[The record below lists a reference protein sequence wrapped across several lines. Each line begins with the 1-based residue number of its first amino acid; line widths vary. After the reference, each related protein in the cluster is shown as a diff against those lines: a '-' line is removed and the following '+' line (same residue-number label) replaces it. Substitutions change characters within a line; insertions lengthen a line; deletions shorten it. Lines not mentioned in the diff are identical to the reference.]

1 MQTIKKN
8 EMINKSEKINPTDLH
23 VVSNLL
29 FVWVSRWQDHRQS
42 LDIDILFPLF
52 FTHRLG

>member
-29 FVWVSRWQDHRQS
+29 FVWVSRWQVHRQS